1 MNNSTILCPQRSQ
14 KAWLG
19 ITMGLAVMLTVILVL
34 QSQETAAAPA
44 ALLIPQT
51 QVNTT
56 QTLPLLTTTLLVGT
70 SADYWPMVY
79 ISGTQIVGHDIDL
92 MNAIAAEIS
101 ATLVYTIVRPPEY
114 LDDVRERELEMRMME
129 QRLASEERCPFCRT
143 PTREDYLVCPTCGR
157 RLRTVCQSCRRPVDP
172 QWRVCPYCE
181 AEVHSG
187 AGEFE
192 TAYR

>member
-1 MNNSTILCPQRSQ
+1 VLDWALVAETANDDPLQSFTSFFESATWDFIVLLSYF
-14 KAWLG
+14 LG
-19 ITMGLAVMLTVILVL
+19 IVVWLACAYWVFKDARRRIDDKIVLAV
-34 QSQETAAAPA
+34 A
-44 ALLIPQT
+44 ALTGL
-51 QVNTT
+51 VFG
-56 QTLPLLTTTLLVGT
+56 PLG
-70 SADYWPMVY
+70 A
-79 ISGTQIVGHDIDL
+79 
-92 MNAIAAEIS
+92 
-101 ATLVYTIVRPPEY
+101 LVYTIVRPPEY

-157 RLRTVCQSCRRPVDP
+157 RLRTVCHSCRRPVDP

-187 AGEFE
+187 AGEYE

>member
-1 MNNSTILCPQRSQ
+1 VLDWPLVAETTNDDPLQSVTDFFDSATWDFIVLLSYFLVIVV
-14 KAWLG
+14 WLACAYWVFKDARRR
-19 ITMGLAVMLTVILVL
+19 IDDKVVLAV
-34 QSQETAAAPA
+34 A
-44 ALLIPQT
+44 ALTGL
-51 QVNTT
+51 VFG
-56 QTLPLLTTTLLVGT
+56 PLG
-70 SADYWPMVY
+70 A
-79 ISGTQIVGHDIDL
+79 
-92 MNAIAAEIS
+92 
-101 ATLVYTIVRPPEY
+101 LVYTIVRPPEY

-157 RLRTVCQSCRRPVDP
+157 RLRTVCPSCRRPVDP

-192 TAYR
+192 GAYR

>member
-1 MNNSTILCPQRSQ
+1 MLDWPLVAETTNDDPLQSVTDFFDSATWDFIVLLSYFLVIVV
-14 KAWLG
+14 WLACAYWVFKDARRR
-19 ITMGLAVMLTVILVL
+19 IDDKVVLAV
-34 QSQETAAAPA
+34 A
-44 ALLIPQT
+44 ALTGL
-51 QVNTT
+51 VFG
-56 QTLPLLTTTLLVGT
+56 PLG
-70 SADYWPMVY
+70 A
-79 ISGTQIVGHDIDL
+79 
-92 MNAIAAEIS
+92 
-101 ATLVYTIVRPPEY
+101 LVYTIVRPPEY

-157 RLRTVCQSCRRPVDP
+157 RLRTVCPSCRRPVDP

-192 TAYR
+192 GAYR